1 MLHCLGDLFH
11 SHVDIEIHPITIT
24 VEQVGVTCAFVRV
37 KGIRF
42 HYFGGFQQTSTQFS
56 RSSKS
61 LFQNSKL
68 PIAPMFL
75 QIFQYLWFLL
85 QIPEICKT

>member
-1 MLHCLGDLFH
+1 M
-11 SHVDIEIHPITIT
+11 
-24 VEQVGVTCAFVRV
+24 EQVGVTCAFVRV

-42 HYFGGFQQTSTQFS
+42 HYFGGFQKTSAQFS

-85 QIPEICKT
+85 QIPENLQNLIWRQVHAGAVVFNDLVLCRVG